1 MGDRAKMAPALAF
14 RHAPKHTRV
23 MEHAADDSHLERT
36 FPLQGGLSAALVV
49 GFGAVLAIEGAV
61 LHLWIASRSEV
72 WAWAITA
79 LNVAT
84 LVWLWREYR
93 AGTRSRLTVGKQHVE
108 IAIGNRIH
116 VRFARSNIASAEP
129 ATWRSVPDLPPPEY
143 LNTAKPLEPNVTLVL
158 EEAVETRLSFGL
170 RRRYAR
176 IDIRVEDPAVVL
188 AALDVP
194 TASAQSRS

>member
-1 MGDRAKMAPALAF
+1 MAPPLAF
-14 RHAPKHTRV
+14 RHVPTHTRV
-23 MEHAADDSHLERT
+23 MEHAADLSHLERT
-36 FPLQGGLSAALVV
+36 FPLQGGLSGALVV
-49 GFGAVLAIEGAV
+49 GFGAVLLIEGTV
-61 LHLWIASRSEV
+61 LHLWIASRSET

-93 AGTRSRLTVGKQHVE
+93 AGTRSRLSVGKEHVE
-108 IAIGNRIH
+108 VVIGNRIR

-158 EEAVETRLSFGL
+158 EEPVEARLALGM

-176 IDIRVEDPAVVL
+176 IDIRVEEPTAVL

-194 TASAQSRS
+194 TASGQSRS

>member
-1 MGDRAKMAPALAF
+1 
-14 RHAPKHTRV
+14 
-23 MEHAADDSHLERT
+23 MEHAADLSHLERT
-36 FPLQGGLSAALVV
+36 FPLQGGLSGALVV
-49 GFGAVLAIEGAV
+49 GFGAVLLIEGTV
-61 LHLWIASRSEV
+61 LHLWIASRSET

-93 AGTRSRLTVGKQHVE
+93 AGSPLEAVGGQGARRGRDRQPDTRPVRSLEHRQRGASHV
-108 IAIGNRIH
+108 ALRAG
-116 VRFARSNIASAEP
+116 P
-129 ATWRSVPDLPPPEY
+129 ATAEY

-158 EEAVETRLSFGL
+158 EEPVEARLALGM

-176 IDIRVEDPAVVL
+176 IDIRVEEPTAVL

-194 TASAQSRS
+194 TASGQSRS

>member
-1 MGDRAKMAPALAF
+1 
-14 RHAPKHTRV
+14 
-23 MEHAADDSHLERT
+23 
-36 FPLQGGLSAALVV
+36 
-49 GFGAVLAIEGAV
+49 V
-61 LHLWIASRSEV
+61 LHLWIASRSET

-93 AGTRSRLTVGKQHVE
+93 AGTRSRLSVGKEHVE
-108 IAIGNRIH
+108 VVIGNRIR

-158 EEAVETRLSFGL
+158 EEPVEARLALGM

-176 IDIRVEDPAVVL
+176 IDIRVEEPTAVL

-194 TASAQSRS
+194 TASGQSRS

>member
-1 MGDRAKMAPALAF
+1 MDAREPRVTAGARADGRATMDPAIEF
-14 RHAPKHTRV
+14 RHA
-23 MEHAADDSHLERT
+23 
-36 FPLQGGLSAALVV
+36 FPLEGGLSAALVV
-49 GFGAVLAIEGAV
+49 GFGAVLVIEGAV
-61 LHLWIASRSEV
+61 LHLWIASRSEA

-93 AGTRSRLTVGKQHVE
+93 AGTRSRLSVGEQHVE
-108 IAIGNRIH
+108 IAIGNRIR

-129 ATWRSVPDLPPPEY
+129 ATWRSVPDLPPPGY

-158 EEAVETRLSFGL
+158 GEAVEAWLAFGL

-176 IDIRVEDPAVVL
+176 IDIRVEDPTVVL

-194 TASAQSRS
+194 TASAQRRS

>member
-1 MGDRAKMAPALAF
+1 
-14 RHAPKHTRV
+14 
-23 MEHAADDSHLERT
+23 MEHAANDSHLERT
-36 FPLQGGLSAALVV
+36 FPLQGGLSGALVV
-49 GFGAVLAIEGAV
+49 GFGGVLVIEGAV
-61 LHLWIASRSEV
+61 LHLWIASRSEA

-79 LNVAT
+79 VNAAT

-93 AGTRSRLTVGKQHVE
+93 AGTRSRLSVGEEHVE
-108 IAIGNRIH
+108 VVVGNRIR
-116 VRFARSNIASAEP
+116 VRFARSNIAGAEP

-158 EEAVETRLSFGL
+158 EEAVEARLSLGL

-194 TASAQSRS
+194 SASAQSRS